1 MDAHAEK
8 EQLAIAY
15 AQTYPTCME
24 TGGLMPVRT
33 SSTHLK
39 VPLLVAIPAT
49 LSPHARRRQ
58 YIIDEEA
65 QELLLAEY
73 TPFTQWAA
81 TFLICIGLLVCS
93 GVIYLA
99 MLASVPQPMH
109 GLSVA

>member
-1 MDAHAEK
+1 MDARAEK
-8 EQLAIAY
+8 EQLAMAY
-15 AQTYPTCME
+15 AQTYPTCTE
-24 TGGLMPVRT
+24 TGGLMPVHT

-49 LSPHARRRQ
+49 LAPRAQRRQ
-58 YIIDEEA
+58 LIFDEEA

-81 TFLICIGLLVCS
+81 TFLICVGLLVCS

-99 MLASVPQPMH
+99 ICASVPLPPQ
-109 GLSVA
+109 GLTAA